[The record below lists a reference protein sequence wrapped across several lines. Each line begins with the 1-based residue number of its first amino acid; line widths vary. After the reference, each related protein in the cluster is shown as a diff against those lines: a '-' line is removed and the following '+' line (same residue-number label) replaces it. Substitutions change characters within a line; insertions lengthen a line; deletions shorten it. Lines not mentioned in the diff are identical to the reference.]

1 MIEVKD
7 FVECLK
13 DSDVDFFTTVPDS
26 LLKSLCAYVTDMCGA
41 IT

>member
-13 DSDVDFFTTVPDS
+13 DSFFGFFVNVPDS
-26 LLKSLCAYVTDMCGA
+26 LPKSFAHV
-41 IT
+41 